1 MCDGLEKLLELVF
14 ASKKG
19 DDKVEEGLGLSNI
32 NTFPS
37 RFPLGEVNPNS
48 PVLIL

>member
-1 MCDGLEKLLELVF
+1 MCDGLEKLLELLF
-14 ASKKG
+14 ATKKG

-37 RFPLGEVNPNS
+37 PFPLGEVNPNS